1 MESIQIMGKVLIK
14 QIVTEQYKEK
24 TGAEFRKAIQKVD
37 EELAAFDKDMNKTL
51 TELTLKARPQVE
63 QLRRQ
68 FNMERDKIAV
78 YKEQLLASIKEIAD
92 LEFGTLVDSGEGN
105 FLQEIKVG
113 DDFAANTVCEVV
125 LQDDIVIEIKKKL

>member
-1 MESIQIMGKVLIK
+1 MDSIQIMGKVLIK

-24 TGAEFRKAIQKVD
+24 TSAEFQKAIQKVD

-51 TELTLKARPQVE
+51 TELTLKAHPQVE

-68 FNMERDKIAV
+68 FNLEREKIAV

-92 LEFGTLVDSGEGN
+92 LELGSLVDGGEGSY
-105 FLQEIKVG
+105 LQEIKVG
-113 DDFAANTVCEVV
+113 DFFGANTVCEVI
-125 LQDDIVIEIKKKL
+125 LEDDAVVEIRRKQ